1 LFTVPLTRMKKLEAL
16 RIPVTEI
23 GTITTGTAMLQV
35 SAAGKKIPLQPT
47 GYNHFKRIK
56 NCAKRSP

>member
-1 LFTVPLTRMKKLEAL
+1 MKTLEAL

-23 GTITTGTAMLQV
+23 GTITTGKAMLQV
-35 SAAGKKIPLQPT
+35 NAAGKKIPLQST